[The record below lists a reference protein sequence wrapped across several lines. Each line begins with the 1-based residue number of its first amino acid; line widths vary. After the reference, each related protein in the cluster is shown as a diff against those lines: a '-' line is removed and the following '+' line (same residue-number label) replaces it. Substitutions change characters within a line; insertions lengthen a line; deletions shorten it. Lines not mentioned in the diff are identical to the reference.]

1 MYCVN
6 ANEQK
11 YSIVRAQPLV
21 QLGRKSGWLSAAPSK
36 ALNSAHRK
44 KKERKKER
52 KKESL
57 KKCCDLDLGV

>member
-21 QLGRKSGWLSAAPSK
+21 QVGRKSGWLSAAPSK

-52 KKESL
+52 KK
-57 KKCCDLDLGV
+57 V